1 MFAEELH
8 WTLEAGDLAAF
19 YSADPTGFFIG
30 ELNGQPINHVIVKS
44 ASEVDF
50 EKLLEY
56 DTACFGGS
64 RRSFLQKW
72 ITLPGRISLVANDEK
87 ENVIG
92 FTVARRL

>member
-8 WTLEAGDLAAF
+8 WTLEASDLAAF

-56 DTACFGGS
+56 DTLILLA
-64 RRSFLQKW
+64 
-72 ITLPGRISLVANDEK
+72 LVDHDAPSCRNGLHCQVE
-87 ENVIG
+87 
-92 FTVARRL
+92 